1 MVKLFSK
8 RQKTLMSGKFY
19 SMLLGGTLTM
29 LVVSVLLMSDSV
41 IAGIFVGS
49 DAVAGVT
56 LVTPLYSMAAFF
68 GSVFALGVPIVYSEE
83 MGKFN
88 KRGADQV
95 FGLGLLMSIAVGAA
109 LFLLVLLFGDMYLQ
123 SSRPLESV
131 LAEARGYLRWMRFTI
146 LLFPLYNF
154 MLEAVYSDGDET
166 LCTIASAVQGVGN
179 IAVSIL
185 LSRVMG
191 IRGIGLASFLFT
203 AVSLLILFTHFLK
216 KSNSLRLNLYFSVS
230 LLKTVTQYSIID
242 ASTYLF
248 LSIQIAIL
256 NAFISTQ
263 FGAKYLILASVI
275 TLCRE
280 FQLVFDGIGE
290 AITPIISVYLGEE
303 SYSGVS
309 ATYKL
314 AERTAVV
321 EGIAVTVIV
330 FLCATF
336 IPNILD
342 ITEPELIRLAVA
354 ETRLLALGSVFIS
367 LLYLLTSYYLL
378 LEKITLGLVVS
389 AMRDVLLAIP
399 LAVLLGMTLGVY
411 GVFVGIAAASAVS
424 YALVLVYIA
433 LRYGRENCPLFLG
446 LLKSDVRSE
455 LFNLRTEP
463 EQIMDL
469 QSRVSALLQKNGID
483 SRTVARLELL
493 IEELYML
500 IREKNDG
507 KAVLSECSVLFRP
520 EGVQIITKDEGVI
533 FDISE
538 ENSDISSLNAFVVA
552 SYMERMGQNKHY
564 LTTISFNRSSFLL
577 KTGQK

>member
-1 MVKLFSK
+1 MKLLGK
-8 RQKTLMSGKFY
+8 REKTLMSSKFF

-41 IAGIFVGS
+41 IAGIFIDS

-56 LVTPLYSMAAFF
+56 LVTPLYSLAAFF
-68 GSVFALGVPIVYSEE
+68 GSVFALGVPIVYSAEI
-83 MGKFN
+83 GKFN
-88 KRGADQV
+88 KRGADQA
-95 FGLGLLMSIAVGAA
+95 FGFGLLMSIAIGVV

-123 SSRPLESV
+123 SSHPMESA
-131 LAEARGYLRWMRFTI
+131 LDEARGYLRWMRFTI

-166 LCTIASAVQGVGN
+166 LCTIASVVQGAGN
-179 IAVSIL
+179 ISVSIL

-203 AVSLLILFTHFLK
+203 AVSLLILFAHFLK
-216 KSNSLRLNLYFSVS
+216 KSNSLRLNLFFSVS

-263 FGAKYLILASVI
+263 YGAKYLILASVI
-275 TLCRE
+275 TIIRE

-303 SYSGVS
+303 CYSGVS
-309 ATYKL
+309 STYKL

-321 EGIAVTVIV
+321 EGISVTLIV
-330 FLCATF
+330 LLCAPF
-336 IPNILD
+336 IPGVLD
-342 ITEPELIRLAVA
+342 ITDPELIRLAVT
-354 ETRLLALGSVFIS
+354 ETRLLALGSAFVS

-378 LEKITLGLVVS
+378 LEKITLGLIVS

-399 LAVLLGMTLGVY
+399 LAVLLGMAFGVY
-411 GVFVGIAAASAVS
+411 GLFVGIAAASAVS

-433 LRYGRENCPLFLG
+433 CRYGRENCPLFLG

-469 QSRVSALLQKNGID
+469 QSRVSALLQENGID
-483 SRTVARLELL
+483 RRIVTRVELL
-493 IEELYML
+493 IEELFML
-500 IREKNDG
+500 IREKNGG
-507 KAVLSECSVLFRP
+507 KAVLSECSVLLRP

-538 ENSDISSLNAFVVA
+538 EDAAVTSLNAFVVA
-552 SYMERMGQNKHY
+552 SYMEKMGQNKRY
-564 LTTISFNRSSFLL
+564 LTTISFNRSSFLF
-577 KTGQK
+577 KTGHK